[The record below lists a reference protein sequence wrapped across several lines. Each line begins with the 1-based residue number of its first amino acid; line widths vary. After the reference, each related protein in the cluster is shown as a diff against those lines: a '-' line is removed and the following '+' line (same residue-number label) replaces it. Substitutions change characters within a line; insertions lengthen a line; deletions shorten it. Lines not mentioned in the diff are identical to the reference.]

1 MKVLTVFG
9 TRPEAIKMA
18 PLIKHLAASDIITS
32 LTCSTGQHREMVQQ
46 VVDLF
51 GLTIDYD
58 LAVMTPGQTL
68 TDVTTNILVKLG
80 LLLERERPDWVLV
93 HGDTTTAL
101 AAALSAFYA
110 RMKIGHVEAGL
121 RSFDLMSPWP
131 EEMNRSLVD
140 RISDAMF
147 APTDLSRDNLLQ
159 ENLPADR
166 IIVTGNTIIDALLDF
181 TKLLQS
187 DVALRQRLE
196 HKFSWLH
203 PEKKTILVTG
213 HRRESFG
220 AGFEQI
226 CHALQ
231 SLSKREDI
239 EIIYPVHLNPQ
250 VNGPVYRLLGNRPNL
265 HLIGPQS
272 YLDFVYLMTRS
283 YLILTDSGG
292 VQEEA
297 PSLGKPVLV
306 MRDITERPEAI
317 AAGTV
322 KLVGANAERIE
333 SSVAALLDDPNYY
346 ATFVHAHNPYGDG
359 RASER
364 IVAFLEASAIRN

>member
-1 MKVLTVFG
+1 
-9 TRPEAIKMA
+9 
-18 PLIKHLAASDIITS
+18 
-32 LTCSTGQHREMVQQ
+32 
-46 VVDLF
+46 
-51 GLTIDYD
+51 
-58 LAVMTPGQTL
+58 
-68 TDVTTNILVKLG
+68 
-80 LLLERERPDWVLV
+80 VLV

-196 HKFSWLH
+196 RKFSWLH
-203 PEKKTILVTG
+203 PEKKIILVTG

-265 HLIGPQS
+265 YLIGPQS

-333 SSVAALLDDPNYY
+333 RSVAALLDDPTYY